1 MKNST
6 DSQIISV
13 APMMDWNDEVSIQVQ
28 IQSVNGNRNPHV
40 APMPHSLSLQFRS
53 IHELK
58 LWDEY

>member
-1 MKNST
+1 
-6 DSQIISV
+6 
-13 APMMDWNDEVSIQVQ
+13 MMDWNDEVSIQVQ